1 MARKKRPIEVKQ
13 GAPEW
18 MNTYGDM
25 VTLLLCFFVLLF
37 SMSKIDAAKF
47 QAFISSFD
55 GGVGILD
62 GGPSIANEQQL
73 GGGVSQMP
81 NIDKYFQETM
91 EGTYS
96 QYREELKEIAE
107 ELEEHTQQNGISQK
121 VEIDYNEIYVRLN
134 FLDGV
139 FFDTGKAVLKPEAI
153 EILNAMTEP
162 LQKYS
167 EYQIKIEG
175 HTDNRPIRTAQYP
188 SNWYLSSARA
198 IAVAEYYI
206 HEKGFDP
213 RRISADGFG
222 EYAPIASNDTPE
234 GQAKNRR
241 VEIKIINESLDLQ
254 KLDDFLN
261 RKRGEQDGEK

>member
-1 MARKKRPIEVKQ
+1 MARKKRPVIIKQ
-13 GAPEW
+13 GAAEW

-62 GGPSIANEQQL
+62 GGPSVSNSQQL

-81 NIDKYFQETM
+81 NVDQFFLETM
-91 EGTYS
+91 EGIYS
-96 QYREELKEIAE
+96 KELEELKEIAE
-107 ELEEHTQQNGISQK
+107 ELKEHMEQTGIAQK
-121 VEIDYNEIYVRLN
+121 VDIDYNEMYVRLS

-139 FFDTGKAVLKPEAI
+139 FFDTGKAALKPEAI
-153 EILNAMTEP
+153 DILEAMVEP
-162 LQKYS
+162 LKKY
-167 EYQIKIEG
+167 EDYRIKIEG

-206 HEKGFDP
+206 HEKDFDP
-213 RRISADGFG
+213 KRISADGFG
-222 EYAPIASNDTPE
+222 EYAPIASNETAE
-234 GQAKNRR
+234 GRAQNRR
-241 VEIKIINESLDLQ
+241 VEMKILNHSLDL
-254 KLDDFLN
+254 KNLDQYLN
-261 RKRGEQDGEK
+261 QSRGEQDGKK